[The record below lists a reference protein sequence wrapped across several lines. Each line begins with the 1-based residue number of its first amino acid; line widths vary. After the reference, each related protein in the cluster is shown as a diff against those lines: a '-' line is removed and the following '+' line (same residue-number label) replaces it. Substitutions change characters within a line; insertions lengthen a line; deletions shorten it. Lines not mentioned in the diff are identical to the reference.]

1 METNDNIAEL
11 HSYAVA
17 HYGAKGHKETRPF
30 FFIDSAP
37 LSKCTTNIAKAKI
50 YNYIWE
56 AEAARKQID
65 DYLHQSGH
73 PLAGRV
79 KIVELLAEVMPDYRE
94 EDKENA

>member
-17 HYGAKGHKETRPF
+17 HYGAKGNKETRPF
-30 FFIDSAP
+30 FFIDSAS

-56 AEAARKQID
+56 AEAARKQIE

-79 KIVELLAEVMPDYRE
+79 KIVELLAEVMPAYRE
-94 EDKENA
+94 DGKDNA